1 MSRVYIVQGRR
12 LGMNTKTRKELANQY
27 EHSNVG
33 TMQLALRRIRPANNH
48 REMIKQKEDTVVI
61 EK

>member
-27 EHSNVG
+27 EHSNIG
-33 TMQLALRRIRPANNH
+33 TMQLALWRIRSANNY
-48 REMIKQKEDTVVI
+48 REMIKNRKKEQQ
-61 EK
+61 